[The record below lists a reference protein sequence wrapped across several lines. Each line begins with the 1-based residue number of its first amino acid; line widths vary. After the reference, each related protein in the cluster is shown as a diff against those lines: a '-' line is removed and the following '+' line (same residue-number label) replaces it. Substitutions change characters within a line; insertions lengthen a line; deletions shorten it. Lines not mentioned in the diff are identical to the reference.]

1 MAGSSDKGYVA
12 GIFKLQLWGRFSR
25 NYKEY
30 RYEDFKLLQHDATW
44 MSK

>member
-1 MAGSSDKGYVA
+1 MAASNEKGYLA
-12 GIFKLQLWGRFSR
+12 GIFKLQLGWRFSR
-25 NYKEY
+25 NSKEY